1 MEPVHLGAIFREDI
15 LKEMDVWITK
25 AAAGLDVGR
34 KQLSKIVNEHASISV
49 EMALRL
55 EQAFG
60 VKAKF
65 WLNWQKN
72 MMYGT

>member
-1 MEPVHLGAIFREDI
+1 
-15 LKEMDVWITK
+15 
-25 AAAGLDVGR
+25 
-34 KQLSKIVNEHASISV
+34 
-49 EMALRL
+49 MALRL

-65 WLNWQKN
+65 WLDLQKN

>member
-15 LKEMDVWITK
+15 LKEMDVSITK

-34 KQLSKIVNEHASISV
+34 KQLSKIVNEYASISV
-49 EMALRL
+49 EMAFHL

-65 WLNWQKN
+65 WLNRQKN